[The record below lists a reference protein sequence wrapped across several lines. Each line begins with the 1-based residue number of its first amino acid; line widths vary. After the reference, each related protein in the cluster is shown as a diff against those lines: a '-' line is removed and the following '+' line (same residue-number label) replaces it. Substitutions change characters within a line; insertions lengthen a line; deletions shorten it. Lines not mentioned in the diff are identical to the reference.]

1 MAQSGTKE
9 GGSPPNPSKEL
20 YGILREIL
28 WREEQ
33 VSALES
39 VEEEEEQFWVF
50 GLMANHK
57 MLFLESI
64 PFSRVGKVLLVEPIE
79 VFSLALQKQAVQ
91 VILCH
96 SIPKGKL
103 QPSDTEKDVADRL
116 IQVGRLLELPVL
128 DYLLVNSQT
137 FYSFEEKGLME
148 QLSYS
153 LKYVPPY
160 LQAQRI
166 QEIAQSIVQS
176 VLQKEQD
183 NTLQQ
188 QISSAR
194 AMKKDGMEV
203 LVIAKYTGL
212 SPEQIEAL

>member
-1 MAQSGTKE
+1 MAQPWTEE
-9 GGSPPNPSKEL
+9 GVSLPNPSKEL

-33 VSALES
+33 VSALEK
-39 VEEEEEQFWVF
+39 VQEEEQFWVF
-50 GLMANHK
+50 GLMANYK

-64 PFSRVGKVLLVEPIE
+64 PFSRVGKKLLVEPIE

-91 VILCH
+91 IILCH
-96 SIPKGKL
+96 SIPEPNL
-103 QPSDTEKDVADRL
+103 QASDTDKDVADRL
-116 IQVGRLLELPVL
+116 IQVGRMLEVPVL

-137 FYSFEEKGLME
+137 FYSFEEKGWME

-166 QEIAQSIVQS
+166 KEIAQSIVQS
-176 VLQKEQD
+176 AVYQEQD
-183 NTLQQ
+183 RVLQQ